1 LYAEAYPGNWF
12 DARMVQTGCYAGIWH
27 GDALVATAG
36 IHIVSEREGVAG
48 LGNVTSH
55 PRVRGRGYARQV
67 CARLLRHLDA
77 LKIAHIG
84 LNVAA
89 GNARAQ
95 QVYAVG
101 GVCASGGV
109 PRGAVGVR

>member
-1 LYAEAYPGNWF
+1 MAQLSSRNL
-12 DARMVQTGCYAGIWH
+12 H
-27 GDALVATAG
+27 SDALVATAG

-67 CARLLRHLDA
+67 CARLLRHLDG
-77 LKIAHIG
+77 LGIAHIG

-95 QVYAVG
+95 QVYAGLGFVQVAEYHEVLWG
-101 GVCASGGV
+101 
-109 PRGAVGVR
+109 